1 MMSFGQ
7 EFLFTRVTGSLAIV
21 FAGLLCASASLR
33 AGAQVAAAN
42 PFVVITLQDGG
53 QLTGIIASQT
63 PTTAVIQTSSLDSS
77 GAVLSSV
84 TLHKDGFKSCTM
96 RDPNTAAVPLFGTAC
111 TAVKA
116 TFFNGFQAASLSGGI
131 VGSAQRDASV
141 KASFTLAA
149 YQGLDSHGSFRAKTG
164 FVGTASYDD
173 KWKSTPLQ
181 GNVTQFYEGILTQ
194 DLFFKRTPLAKCGSD
209 AQPLSVHVSGYAYH
223 NNSQGIRV
231 DQSDGVGVQ
240 KTWVSAAKGG
250 TPSTGCAKSAP
261 LHPFTVELE
270 GDIRSVNYILYQ
282 APEASHGV
290 GIGIRIGA
298 SKMFAKSQV
307 IAFSISGTPVL
318 NNVSMSNASGY
329 ATYVIPIDP
338 QWSLQFTVSDN
349 YYQVAPTTFNKNY
362 VSATFGVKYTAPTT
376 KTPQ

>member
-1 MMSFGQ
+1 MMRFSR
-7 EFLFTRVTGSLAIV
+7 EFLFARVTGSLAIV
-21 FAGLLCASASLR
+21 LAGLLCGSASPR
-33 AGAQVAAAN
+33 ADAQVAAAN

-96 RDPNTAAVPLFGTAC
+96 RDPNTPAVPLFGTAC
-111 TAVKA
+111 TAVTA

-181 GNVTQFYEGILTQ
+181 ANVTQLYEGILTQ
-194 DLFFKRTPLAKCGSD
+194 DVFFRRTPLAKCGSD
-209 AQPLSVHVSGYAYH
+209 AQPLSVHVIGYAYH

-240 KTWVSAAKGG
+240 KTWVGATQGG
-250 TPSTGCAKSAP
+250 AVTAECTRGVPV
-261 LHPFTVELE
+261 HPFTVQLE

-282 APEASHGV
+282 AASASHGI

-318 NNVSMSNASGY
+318 NDVSMSNASGY
-329 ATYVIPIDP
+329 ATYVIPINP
-338 QWSLQFTVSDN
+338 KWSLQFTVSDN